1 MALMYKYLPVE
12 YQYKFETC
20 VLNIK
25 NKPGLSLII
34 AAACHEQLQMLTD
47 YVNNTIDNNIDL
59 TVLHL
64 MLDTFIALTY
74 QLRLTATECALSEL
88 SMLRCFNQFAISLLK
103 INQDTGLQT
112 EESAQEYAILNEEYL
127 MAFYKIDEPYYSPC
141 SPSNFIPEHE
151 EQSKIIFNSTE
162 DPVDYIILD

>member
-47 YVNNTIDNNIDL
+47 YVNNTIDNNRDL
-59 TVLHL
+59 TVLHV

-74 QLRLTATECALSEL
+74 QQWGVSNGFLQNWWTILLAMFAEQFYSWTRRAIKNNFQFNRGPSRLYNIRLISKGGDLS
-88 SMLRCFNQFAISLLK
+88 
-103 INQDTGLQT
+103 
-112 EESAQEYAILNEEYL
+112 
-127 MAFYKIDEPYYSPC
+127 
-141 SPSNFIPEHE
+141 
-151 EQSKIIFNSTE
+151 
-162 DPVDYIILD
+162 